1 MVECRNRPGAGGLS
15 LVEVLVALGLIAISL
30 MLILGMIPA
39 GIQSSQRAAD
49 IQMAAAWSRQLL
61 EEAPQ
66 PNSST
71 PPPDLNETKTIGST
85 EFQAK
90 RTIRSTGNYLY
101 QIQVETSWNAGVEPI
116 RLSLTRYNP
125 AGPPFDE

>member
-1 MVECRNRPGAGGLS
+1 MVECRNNSTSGLT
-15 LVEVLVALGLIAISL
+15 LVEVLVALGLIAVSL

-49 IQMAAAWSRQLL
+49 FQMAAAWSRQLL

-66 PNSST
+66 PTRAS
-71 PPPDLNETKTIGST
+71 PPPDLVQTRRIGST
-85 EFQAK
+85 EFKAVRK
-90 RTIRSTGNYLY
+90 IKITGNYLY
-101 QIQVETSWNAGVEPI
+101 QIEVETSWNAGVEPV

-125 AGPPFDE
+125 AGPPFSE